1 MHVSHSQE
9 SRVLVTGSL
18 AYDYILTFPGKFGD
32 HILPDKLHMIN
43 LSFLV
48 DRVTKQRGGCA
59 GNVAYTLA
67 LLGELP
73 SILAAAG
80 HDFDPYAGWL
90 RDQGVNIDNVR
101 VIASEMTAT
110 CFITTDQVHNQITG
124 FYVGAMKHANE
135 LSLKQAC
142 GKAQVVI
149 VSPDDPE
156 AMKRHCEEAKEVDAK
171 FVYDPSFQVI
181 AMDGDF
187 LWQGARGADAL
198 VLNDYEFSIF
208 LEKTGKTIEQLH
220 EEIETLV
227 VTLGEKGSRILQRGQ
242 DEILVDPVVTE
253 NAVDPTGCGDAYR
266 GGFITGMVNGCSLK
280 ECGQL
285 GSVASVFVV
294 EQYGTQNHHYSM
306 AEFAQRYQQAYGSL
320 PAFLKEA
327 IPA

>member
-1 MHVSHSQE
+1 VSKSQP

-18 AYDYILTFPGKFGD
+18 AFDYILTFPGKFGD

-48 DRVTKQRGGCA
+48 DQVTKQRGGCA

-67 LLGELP
+67 LLGEHP

-80 HDFDPYAGWL
+80 HDFDGYAAWL
-90 RDQGVNIDNVR
+90 REQGIKIDNVK
-101 VIASEMTAT
+101 IFPQEMTAT
-110 CFITTDQVHNQITG
+110 CFITTDRIHNQITG
-124 FYVGAMKHANE
+124 FYPGAMKHANE
-135 LSLKQAC
+135 LSLKAASD
-142 GKAQVVI
+142 GVEVVI
-149 VSPDDPE
+149 VSPDDPA
-156 AMKRHCEEAKEVDAK
+156 AMQRHCREAQETRAR

-187 LWQGARGADAL
+187 LWQGAQGAHAL
-198 VLNDYEFSIF
+198 ILNDYEFSIF
-208 LEKTGKTIEQLH
+208 LEKTGKTVEELH
-220 EEIETLV
+220 SQIETLV
-227 VTLGEKGSRILQRGQ
+227 VTLGEQGSRILPRGGR
-242 DEILVDPVVTE
+242 EISIAPVSTDA
-253 NAVDPTGCGDAYR
+253 AVDPTGCGDAYR
-266 GGFITGMVNGCSLK
+266 GGFLTGLVNGCSLE

-294 EQYGTQNHHYSM
+294 EHYGTQSHRYSR
-306 AEFAQRYQQAYGSL
+306 EQFALRYQGAYGAL